1 MVDRPVGARWTLV
14 LLTVAV
20 LLGTFIR
27 WSYVDNTPP
36 ALRSH
41 DFQGHVDYIAFV
53 LEHARIPSQSQG
65 FQGYQPPL
73 YYFLAAPL
81 AAPATEGGT
90 LNIGALQQLS
100 LGISVLTLGAAL
112 WCGWLLFSGRR
123 AELSVYALV
132 MATFPGLVYSASRVS
147 NDGLVQLML
156 FGALGLLIRWWQTRK
171 DRWWM
176 LCAGLTGLGVLTKSS
191 GLLMVPI
198 ALGCLWMRPDLTR
211 RARLRLAALGAG
223 IVTAVSG
230 WLIAIRLVVDKTTAV
245 VPNTAYLPP
254 ELSLSSDIRCFLV
267 FNPVRILEHPF
278 GNRLESLQQIQGF
291 WEFYFRSA
299 FFGEFPFDPALRNLG
314 WLILLLAL
322 LVLPLMGLGLYRV
335 LRHQRAA
342 SAHIWVPFLSLL
354 GTHATYRLVAPFT
367 PSQDFRYTSLV
378 LVPAVWLV
386 LEGAGRL
393 PGPLRCLSLGVVAVL
408 AILCGDFLLALS

>member
-1 MVDRPVGARWTLV
+1 MD
-14 LLTVAV
+14 
-20 LLGTFIR
+20 
-27 WSYVDNTPP
+27 
-36 ALRSH
+36 ALRGPDWAGGAH
-41 DFQGHVDYIAFV
+41 KVQW
-53 LEHARIPSQSQG
+53 
-65 FQGYQPPL
+65 
-73 YYFLAAPL
+73 
-81 AAPATEGGT
+81 PAH
-90 LNIGALQQLS
+90 
-100 LGISVLTLGAAL
+100 
-112 WCGWLLFSGRR
+112 
-123 AELSVYALV
+123 
-132 MATFPGLVYSASRVS
+132 
-147 NDGLVQLML
+147 
-156 FGALGLLIRWWQTRK
+156 
-171 DRWWM
+171 
-176 LCAGLTGLGVLTKSS
+176 
-191 GLLMVPI
+191 
-198 ALGCLWMRPDLTR
+198 
-211 RARLRLAALGAG
+211 GAG

-393 PGPLRCLSLGVVAVL
+393 PGPLRWLSLGVVAVL